1 LYVTFVSF
9 QENEK
14 GDRMIAFRFCGDPDG
29 GRGGMQYLEVGLFP
43 LNAPDYLSVVWTGR
57 IQPEHWPE
65 IIEQHKTKSLRQ
77 LAKEWGVSHGV
88 VRRTLRRIGM
98 FDLVYKRINIES
110 NSTWTSLYSS
120 SGE

>member
-1 LYVTFVSF
+1 
-9 QENEK
+9 
-14 GDRMIAFRFCGDPDG
+14 
-29 GRGGMQYLEVGLFP
+29 
-43 LNAPDYLSVVWTGR
+43 
-57 IQPEHWPE
+57 
-65 IIEQHKTKSLRQ
+65 
-77 LAKEWGVSHGV
+77 V

>member
-1 LYVTFVSF
+1 VTFVSF

-14 GDRMIAFRFCGDPDG
+14 GDRTIAFRFCGDPGG
-29 GRGGMQYLEVGLFP
+29 GRAGMQYLEVGLFP
-43 LNAPDYLSVVWTGR
+43 LNAPDYLSVGWMGR

-77 LAKEWGVSHGV
+77 LAKECGVSREA

-98 FDLVYKRINIES
+98 FDLV
-110 NSTWTSLYSS
+110 
-120 SGE
+120 